1 MKTTWMHSQVLQ
13 HQQELLSAS
22 CALNTPQEQQLLV
35 TGDAV
40 SSTRELPSKK
50 GKGFN
55 KAVG

>member
-1 MKTTWMHSQVLQ
+1 MKTTLMHSQVLQ

-22 CALNTPQEQQLLV
+22 CVLNTLQEQQLLV

-40 SSTRELPSKK
+40 NSTQELPSKK

-55 KAVG
+55 KVVG

>member
-1 MKTTWMHSQVLQ
+1 MHSQVLQ